1 MFCPKTILC
10 LRAEQ
15 YYTYN
20 SQTIANDNIV
30 VDTDYAY
37 HVRTIDEL
45 SRDDALRGSIL
56 QQHEQKKYIFSVR
69 HAANDDGIVA
79 NDGVRLLASAAL
91 STHGAVERVRTR
103 ACSLLNDAFTVMAP
117 WLFRQAVAEER
128 ALRAAE
134 WALRAKLRSFAGLGQ
149 RDASG
154 WLAESVAEIREA

>member
-1 MFCPKTILC
+1 MYCPKTILC
-10 LRAEQ
+10 LRAER

-20 SQTIANDNIV
+20 SRDN
-30 VDTDYAY
+30 YAC

-45 SRDDALRGSIL
+45 SRNDGLRGSVL
-56 QQHEQKKYIFSVR
+56 QQHEQKEYTFSVR
-69 HAANDDGIVA
+69 HAANDARVVDAYASNIVA
-79 NDGVRLLASAAL
+79 NDGVSVLASAAL
-91 STHGAVERVRTR
+91 STHAAVERVRTR
-103 ACSLLNDAFTVMAP
+103 VCSLLNDAFTLMAP

-134 WALRAKLRSFAGLGQ
+134 WALRAKLRSFAGLGK